1 MASASVIS
9 GTGSWTVITPADATI
24 AVNDP
29 PTKNPILAGGTP
41 VPDADFLLFPTVTL
55 VYTLTADGTS
65 VTQVV
70 GDDSTHMPNPV
81 DSIGYNA
88 NTVIEVVNDTG
99 HALTGLTLN
108 LTNTNPDLPYNLGSS
123 VVYYGEKDYDA
134 NYAYFTRVQAVAGLT
149 TTLLTPAGAVTTA
162 AGAAPSEMVLTG
174 NIAAGATV
182 TADMVIHNTEL
193 MVPFNNDFSLS
204 LTDTPASG
212 NGSGGGVGAPPPPPP
227 PVLTSGTPLDEMYF
241 QSANGLAAVWEMNG
255 ANLVGG
261 GVIGTNP
268 GPTWH
273 IEGTGAF
280 YGAGTSAIVW
290 QNDNGAVAMWQ
301 MSGGQAVGGAVVTSN
316 PGPTWHIEGTG
327 DFYGD
332 GNMSILWQND
342 NGAVALWDMSGT
354 TPITGAVLANPGPTW
369 HVVGN
374 GDFYS
379 DGRQTILFQN
389 DDGSVAMWD
398 MSGTNFVNAGVV
410 QSNPGPTWHVE
421 GTGDFYG
428 DGHTDILWQND
439 NGSVALWEMSGT
451 SIIAGGLV
459 DSAPGPTW
467 HVEGTGDFNGDGHT
481 DIKFQNDN
489 GEVAIW
495 EMNGTN
501 IIGGGAPGN
510 AAGWSLT
517 NDRMQF
523 IQSTGANE
531 TLRAAA
537 ASPDE
542 FVFLNAAAGAH
553 TITGF
558 NPVQDVIEFSAAQ
571 FASFANVEAA
581 TTAAVGG
588 AMINLGNGSSL
599 SLPGVDP
606 GSLHATNFL
615 LA

>member
-9 GTGSWTVITPADATI
+9 GTGSWSVITPADATI
-24 AVNDP
+24 SVNDP
-29 PTKNPILAGGTP
+29 PTKNPILASGTP

-70 GDDSTHMPNPV
+70 GDDSTHMPAPV
-81 DSIGYNA
+81 DSIGYTA

-99 HALTGLTLN
+99 HDISGLTFALTN
-108 LTNTNPDLPYNLGSS
+108 ENPALPLNLGSS
-123 VVYYGEKDYDA
+123 VVYYGEADYDA
-134 NYAYFTRVQAVAGLT
+134 NYAYFTRVEPVAGLA

-182 TADMVIHNTEL
+182 TADAVIHNTEL
-193 MVPFNNDFSLS
+193 TTPFNNDFSLS
-204 LTDTPASG
+204 LTDTASG
-212 NGSGGGVGAPPPPPP
+212 SASGGGTGTPPPPPP
-227 PVLTSGTPLDEMYF
+227 PPPSVTSGAPLDEMYF
-241 QSANGLAAVWEMNG
+241 QSADGLAAVWEMNS
-255 ANLVGG
+255 ANVVGG
-261 GVIGTNP
+261 GVVGTNP

-273 IEGTGAF
+273 MEGTGAF

-290 QNDNGAVAMWQ
+290 QNDDGSVAMWQ
-301 MSGGQAVGGAVVTSN
+301 MSGDVVVGGAVVTAN
-316 PGPTWHIEGTG
+316 PGPTWHIEGSG
-327 DFYGD
+327 DFYRD
-332 GNMSILWQND
+332 GNDSILWQND
-342 NGAVALWDMSGT
+342 NGAVALWDMNGT

-374 GDFYS
+374 GNFYE
-379 DGRQTILFQN
+379 DGNQTILFQN

-398 MSGTNFVNAGVV
+398 MNGTNFAAAGVV
-410 QSNPGPTWHVE
+410 QSNPGPTWHVR

-428 DGHTDILWQND
+428 DGNTDILWQND
-439 NGSVALWEMSGT
+439 NGSVAIWDMNGT
-451 SIIAGGLV
+451 TIIGGGMV
-459 DSAPGPTW
+459 NSVPGASW
-467 HVEGTGDFNGDGHT
+467 HVEGTGDFNADGHT

-489 GEVAIW
+489 GSVAIW

-501 IIGGGAPGN
+501 IIGGGVPGN
-510 AAGWSLT
+510 ATGWSLT

-523 IQSTGANE
+523 IQADAAG
-531 TLRAAA
+531 TLNAAE

-542 FVFLNAAAGAH
+542 FVLLNFAAGAH
-553 TITGF
+553 AITGF
-558 NPVQDVIEFSAAQ
+558 NPVQDVIEFSKAQ

-581 TTAAVGG
+581 TTAVVGG

-606 GSLHATNFL
+606 GSLHATNFV